1 MSKPS
6 DPADNPPDLWEKLIG
21 LGEESHRKSYYP
33 ELQRRLGELER
44 FKAFLDYS
52 HDAIFLVEA
61 PSGRIVDFNDTASR
75 QTGWGH
81 EELRELSIF
90 NVFELAG
97 NADAKDLICSCGEV
111 QRRRARI
118 EANLFRREAAPI
130 PAELTLAC
138 MFFRETA
145 YVIVVA
151 RDIAKRKAAEDA
163 LEERARLAELGAEVG
178 AALTKGKN
186 LEDSLQRC
194 AESLTGHTGAAFC
207 RIWVLDKED
216 PEVLELKASAGMYTR
231 TNGRHSR
238 KKVGELKVGKIAREG
253 KPYLTNAILGD
264 PEISDQDWARVEGMV
279 AFAGYPLVVNARTV
293 GVIALF
299 SKKPMTEAVLAALAS
314 VADEIAVGVERQRAE
329 EALWDSEMRRLRLQT
344 QLEFA
349 AQVQEKLLPKEM
361 PPLPGFEIAARCLP
375 AYQVGGDFYDWQ
387 ETEPGLVSIT
397 LGDVMGKGMAA
408 AMLMA
413 TVRAS
418 LRAVSRAYPPAEALK
433 QASNAL
439 RQDLSNAESFV
450 TLFHARLDVRT
461 RRLTY
466 VDCGHGLVFML
477 RSNGAIEELLPRG
490 LPLGVL
496 PEENFIEGNQGFE
509 KGDALILFSDGLI
522 DAMQQLELNDAS
534 LARQLWELN
543 AEQMVDRLMQVM
555 PQEAMPFVDD
565 MTLVVLKC
573 TGQG

>member
-329 EALWDSEMRRLRLQT
+329 EALWDSEMRRT
-344 QLEFA
+344 A
-349 AQVQEKLLPKEM
+349 
-361 PPLPGFEIAARCLP
+361 IADPTGVRGTGAGESSCRRKCLP
-375 AYQVGGDFYDWQ
+375 C
-387 ETEPGLVSIT
+387 PGL
-397 LGDVMGKGMAA
+397 K
-408 AMLMA
+408 
-413 TVRAS
+413 
-418 LRAVSRAYPPAEALK
+418 
-433 QASNAL
+433 
-439 RQDLSNAESFV
+439 
-450 TLFHARLDVRT
+450 
-461 RRLTY
+461 
-466 VDCGHGLVFML
+466 
-477 RSNGAIEELLPRG
+477 
-490 LPLGVL
+490 
-496 PEENFIEGNQGFE
+496 
-509 KGDALILFSDGLI
+509 
-522 DAMQQLELNDAS
+522 
-534 LARQLWELN
+534 
-543 AEQMVDRLMQVM
+543 
-555 PQEAMPFVDD
+555 
-565 MTLVVLKC
+565 
-573 TGQG
+573 

>member
-6 DPADNPPDLWEKLIG
+6 DPADNPRDLWEKLIG

-33 ELQRRLGELER
+33 ELQRRLEELQR
-44 FKAFLDYS
+44 FKAFLDYA
-52 HDAIFLVEA
+52 HDAIFLVEV
-61 PSGRIVDFNDTASR
+61 PSGRIIDFNDAASR
-75 QTGWGH
+75 QTGWSH

-90 NVFELAG
+90 NVFEVG
-97 NADAKDLICSCGEV
+97 ENAEAKELICACGQV
-111 QRRRARI
+111 PRKRARI
-118 EANLFRREAAPI
+118 ETNLFRRNAAPI

-138 MFFRETA
+138 MSFREAA

-163 LEERARLAELGAEVG
+163 LEERVRLAELGAEVG
-178 AALTKGKN
+178 AALTKGKD
-186 LEDSLQRC
+186 LGDSLQRC

-207 RIWVLDKED
+207 RIWILDKDD
-216 PEVLELKASAGMYTR
+216 PEILELKASAGIYTR
-231 TNGRHSR
+231 LDGRHSR

-253 KPYLTNAILGD
+253 KPYLTNSILGD
-264 PEISDQDWARVEGMV
+264 PEISDQHWARREGMV
-279 AFAGYPLVVNARTV
+279 AFAGYPLVVSDRTV

-299 SKKPMTEAVLAALAS
+299 SKRPMTDAVLDALAS

-329 EALWDSEMRRLRLQT
+329 DALWESEMRRLRLQT

-349 AQVQEKLLPKEM
+349 AQVQEKLLPKEL

-387 ETEPGLVSIT
+387 ETGPGLVTIT

-418 LRAVSRAYPPAEALK
+418 LRAVSQAYPPAEALR
-433 QASNAL
+433 QASSAL
-439 RQDLSNAESFV
+439 RQDLGNAESFV
-450 TLFHARLDVRT
+450 TMFHARLDVRT
-461 RRLTY
+461 RRMTY

-477 RSNGAIEELLPRG
+477 HSNGAIEELLPRG

-496 PEENFIEGNQGFE
+496 PDENFIEGTTVFE
-509 KGDALILFSDGLI
+509 RGDALVLFSDGLM
-522 DAMQQLELNDAS
+522 DAIQHLELNDAS
-534 LARQLWELN
+534 LSKKLWELN

-555 PQEAMPFVDD
+555 PPEAMPVLDD
-565 MTLVVLKC
+565 MTLVVLKY
-573 TGQG
+573 TGN